1 MPVTPLHL
9 GPGLAAKALLGRHMS
24 LTLFGLGQVV
34 MDVEPVVR
42 ILRGDFVLHGFT
54 HTYLGAT
61 VIGAAVMM
69 VGGPVRRY
77 LLTHWLPDLGA
88 RRAGARAP
96 APLTRRA
103 AAVGAFGGTCSHV
116 LLDSGMH
123 ADLVPLAPFA
133 DGNSLLGVVSLATL
147 HGACV
152 VTGLLGA
159 LGLGVDALRSGSARF
174 GGRL

>member
-1 MPVTPLHL
+1 MTGVQTC
-9 GPGLAAKALLGRHMS
+9 ALPIS
-24 LTLFGLGQVV
+24 
-34 MDVEPVVR
+34 
-42 ILRGDFVLHGFT
+42 
-54 HTYLGAT
+54 
-61 VIGAAVMM
+61 
-69 VGGPVRRY
+69 
-77 LLTHWLPDLGA
+77 
-88 RRAGARAP
+88 RAP
-96 APLTRRA
+96 SPLTRRA